1 MQSLSYYTATI
12 HTPTATKYASFSGLS
27 EVYAYLGTIGPY
39 LYADIRCNGTLIH
52 HKCGPSVPT
61 CAPHAPHMRPTFPA
75 GPWKWIVDQVK
86 EIFRKIKA

>member
-1 MQSLSYYTATI
+1 MQALSYYTTVI

-27 EVYAYLGTIGPY
+27 EVYAYLDTIGPY

-61 CAPHAPHMRPTFPA
+61 CAPHAPHILRPALEMDCRP
-75 GPWKWIVDQVK
+75 G
-86 EIFRKIKA
+86 EENL